1 MTLPEAHIGH
11 QTAER
16 VRIKIPSQLGDEAY
30 FSRVEECLLK
40 GGALGAVQVNPRTGS
55 VLITGSRTDLKRI
68 TALGEKNALFK
79 LQDSAPKVESLS
91 QKIAAPI
98 RNLGRS
104 IDRFS
109 GGELD
114 LSGAV
119 FLGLIGWGVTELVR
133 GNFAA
138 PPWYVAFWYALGI
151 FTKSLSGKTE

>member
-1 MTLPEAHIGH
+1 MTLPDAHIGH

-30 FSRVEECLLK
+30 FSRVEEFLLK
-40 GGALGAVQVNPRTGS
+40 DGTLGTVQVNSRTGS

-68 TALGEKNALFK
+68 TAIGEVNALFK

-98 RNLGRS
+98 RDMGRS

-114 LSGAV
+114 LAGAV
-119 FLGLIGWGVTELVR
+119 FLGLIGWGVIQLVR
-133 GNFAA
+133 GNFVA

-151 FTKSLSGKTE
+151 FTKSLVDNAE